1 MLHHI
6 LDKNGYLISRI
17 FSYFSLSL
25 ILLVSVIETQT
36 NAKHLILIAYVILFL
51 LYEPTLLQKIEYRFG
66 KVARK
71 NIRFLLDICFVSCY
85 ITAMHVP
92 LIPTFVIIGTL
103 MVSAIFGRIHSVVLI
118 VAPILGLAVYYISA
132 YLFFGFAIVFQPVSL
147 ELNLL
152 SIFSFMLLTSIGL
165 YTQQRRTQLLIQK
178 KQHYFNEMNRYFK
191 LNNQLARYAPTQL
204 WQSIMRGEVEAKVE
218 YQRRKLTVFFS
229 DIQGFT
235 DLSEQLIPED
245 LAFLLNDYLK
255 HMTDIAKQY
264 GATVDKFM
272 GDGILIFFG
281 DPESRGIKEDAL
293 ACIDMAVMMRQQ
305 MRILRERWIKMGY
318 ASLHIRMGVAT
329 GYCHVGNYGT
339 IHRMSYTIVGRD
351 VNLAARLQA
360 AADVDQILISEET
373 FDLVKDQFLC
383 IKNKPLKL
391 KGIQDTV
398 ATWQVVK
405 RYHTGAEQYQRWYD
419 FEYKGFNLLLNIDK
433 TSSYEY
439 SQLIDALQQ
448 TIGRLKLQQETTDIE
463 GVVLLE
469 ESNIISLPT
478 EEKK

>member
-6 LDKNGYLISRI
+6 LDKNGYLIGRI

-25 ILLVSVIETQT
+25 ILLVSVIEAQT
-36 NAKHLILIAYVILFL
+36 NAKHLILIAYVVLFL
-51 LYEPTLLQKIEYRFG
+51 LYEPTLLQKIEYHFG
-66 KVARK
+66 KIARK
-71 NIRFLLDICFVSCY
+71 NIRFLLDICFASCY

-103 MVSAIFGRIHSVVLI
+103 VMSAVFGRIHSVVLI
-118 VAPILGLAVYYISA
+118 VAPILGLAIYYISA
-132 YLFFGFAIVFQPVSL
+132 YLFFGFERVFEPASR

-152 SIFSFMLLTSIGL
+152 SIFIFMLLTSIGL
-165 YTQQRRTQLLIQK
+165 YAQQRRSQQLIQK

-305 MRILRERWIKMGY
+305 MRILRERWVKMGY

-373 FDLVKDQFLC
+373 FNLVKEEFLC
-383 IKNKPLKL
+383 IKNQPLKL
-391 KGIQDTV
+391 KGIQDNV
-398 ATWQVVK
+398 STWRVVK
-405 RYHTGAEQYQRWYD
+405 RYHASVEQYQRWYD
-419 FEYKGFNLLLNIDK
+419 FEYKGFNLLLNMDK

-439 SQLIDALQQ
+439 PQLIDALQQ
-448 TIGRLKLQQETTDIE
+448 TIGRLKQQQETTDIE

-469 ESNIISLPT
+469 ESNIISLPV
-478 EEKK
+478 ERKK